1 MILEN
6 LGNLKN
12 EKQELIDIQNYVKS
26 IVLNSENK
34 DSYKICL
41 LDEESDHFLNLSI
54 EDEKI
59 EIFKITS

>member
-41 LDEESDHFLNLSI
+41 LDEESDHQI
-54 EDEKI
+54 
-59 EIFKITS
+59 IF